1 MGQGGI
7 STDGVNMKLF
17 ITGEEFVSAG
27 VPHPGVPFLVDRDME
42 LVSAPNQ
49 YLRYIATVRGR
60 TSAPKTWLTY
70 GSNLYEYLAFLES
83 NGFAW
88 HTVTIIH
95 LAAWRDS
102 MLMRK
107 CKRTTVNQ
115 RLRCVQAFYGWA
127 TLNGIAHSVHLDTES
142 IQVPKPKGFLAHI
155 DASGGRVETN
165 PLTLQTHKHLPKFL
179 HLDQAKRFI
188 EALSPP
194 RLKLMGYLMLLTG
207 MRREEVVGL
216 NCRVVPNPAGHT
228 PNKQLPMELNAAL
241 TPTKGSKTRT
251 VMLPYDLAVA
261 LWDYLTWSRS
271 KIALQFKRKH
281 GKETTRFFLS
291 ELGEEL
297 SIRHLNNT
305 FAQTSAKTGIRCTP
319 HVLRHTYGTYELLRM
334 KEKYTESQAL
344 LWVRDRMGHSS
355 ITTTEKYIHAAGL
368 AKTDEVDGY
377 QAEICEALRRGH

>member
-1 MGQGGI
+1 
-7 STDGVNMKLF
+7 MKLF
-17 ITGEEFVSAG
+17 ITREEFVSAG
-27 VPHPGVPFLVDRDME
+27 VTYPGVPFLVDRDME
-42 LVSAPNQ
+42 LVRAPNL
-49 YLRYIATVRGR
+49 YLRYIAMVRGR
-60 TSAPKTWLTY
+60 TSSPKTWLTY
-70 GSNLYEYLAFLES
+70 GSNLYEYFAFLEW
-83 NGFAW
+83 NDFVWDA
-88 HTVTIIH
+88 VTIRH

-115 RLRCVQAFYGWA
+115 RLRCVHAFYRWA
-127 TLNGIAHSVHLDTES
+127 TLNAFAHSVDLDIES
-142 IQVPKPKGFLAHI
+142 IQVPRPKGFFAHI
-155 DASGGRVETN
+155 DASGGRVQTN
-165 PLTLQTHKHLPKFL
+165 PLTLQTYKQLPKFL
-179 HLDQAKRFI
+179 QLDQAKRFI
-188 EALSPP
+188 EALSPS

-216 NCRVVPNPAGHT
+216 DRRVVPNPAGHN
-228 PNKQLPMELNAAL
+228 PGKQLPMELNAAL

-271 KIALQFKRKH
+271 KLAIQYKRSH
-281 GKETTRFFLS
+281 GKESTRFFLS
-291 ELGEEL
+291 ESGEEL

-319 HVLRHTYGTYELLRM
+319 HQLRHTYGTYELLRM

-344 LWVRDRMGHSS
+344 LWVRDRLGHSS
-355 ITTTEKYIHAAGL
+355 ITTTEQYIHAAGL
-368 AKTDEVDGY
+368 AKADAVDGY